1 MEYESKSSEAYLDR
15 NLCVQVMARMAQKLG
30 YNVGVKENGDWPILY
45 INLPTGQVSWHIPKA
60 DITGTFPE
68 YQKEWDGH
76 NVECK
81 RKRLV
86 EFIKS
91 EEGENDMN
99 KEEFVKKW
107 GHLFNLIKDLS
118 SSQEEGSLVED
129 NVPVMMLRDALL
141 VIENEKESE

>member
-45 INLPTGQVSWHIPKA
+45 INLPTGQVSWHISKT
-60 DITGTFPE
+60 DITGKFPE
-68 YQKEWDGH
+68 YHKEWDGH
-76 NVECK
+76 DVECK

-86 EFIKS
+86 EFIKN

-118 SSQEEGSLVED
+118 SSQEEGSIVED